1 MRHRIAPVAL
11 VALLIVGCGGGSFVD
26 KADKTLA
33 TSLAAT
39 NGARDE
45 FLRWDALHQLE
56 LVDAATTE
64 VEAEAALA
72 TYRKKRAPV
81 VKAFTIAYSA
91 IAAAAAILPLVE
103 KGTKPERDLVKLLS
117 DAVMAALAV
126 KAVVEAVLE

>member
-11 VALLIVGCGGGSFVD
+11 VALLVIGCGGGSFVD

-39 NGARDE
+39 NAARDE

-81 VKAFTIAYSA
+81 VKAFAVAYSA
-91 IAAAAAILPLVE
+91 IAAAAAIVPLVQE
-103 KGTKPERDLVKLLS
+103 GTKPKRDLVELLS
-117 DAVMAALAV
+117 DAVTAALAV
-126 KAVVEAVLE
+126 KSVIEALE